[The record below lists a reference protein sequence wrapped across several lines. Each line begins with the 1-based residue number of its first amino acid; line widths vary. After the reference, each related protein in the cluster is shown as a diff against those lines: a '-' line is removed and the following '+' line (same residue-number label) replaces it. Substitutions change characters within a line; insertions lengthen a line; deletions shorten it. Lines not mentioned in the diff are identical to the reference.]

1 MPKSRKIKEFI
12 IERKHDNFMKMLF
25 VII

>member
-12 IERKHDNFMKMLF
+12 IERNRDNFMKMLF
-25 VII
+25 VI